1 MFQIQNFNYQPPH
14 YEVHHDSQKIIK
26 ELEEYN
32 KQHIIR
38 NLITE
43 FRSKEKVLKRKKCF
57 NFLNNSENN
66 FDFF

>member
-14 YEVHHDSQKIIK
+14 YQVHPDSQKIIK

-57 NFLNNSENN
+57 Y
-66 FDFF
+66 FFNEI